1 MKYFQCVSALCVILL
16 FSACSGGSSSTQ
28 AVAPIVQ
35 ISTGTVQGVIRSY
48 TPAPSTDS
56 APTSA
61 YSVYEYRG
69 IPYALPPTGNRRWAL
84 PEPVTSLGS
93 GVFKAHEFG
102 PACPQNPRAGSPE
115 KYVNEDCLS
124 LNVTTPADM
133 KAGEKLPVFFWIH
146 GGGFVGGSSNLYRL
160 DKLAHEGRMIVVS
173 VNYRLGALGFMPNP
187 AFASNGYNGNYGLE
201 DQRLAMKWVQDN
213 IAAFG
218 GDNTN
223 VTIAGESAGA
233 GSVCTHLASP
243 DQVVSQSQV
252 KVKDLFHKAIVQSAG
267 CMSKLPTVTEGE
279 AKAGASIQANLC
291 PSSTYTT
298 NTEVLAC
305 MRAQSTEAI
314 LTQQEI
320 YTSANPTDVLSISP
334 VVGGNTL
341 PLSFRDAAAQNKL
354 VNVPLIMG
362 GTKSEVTLYVGY
374 FWQDSQ
380 RLQNPGPPINNST
393 INRWL
398 ESFYN
403 PLPVGGIE
411 AIKRKYPNLSNTDSN
426 VVAATFGEV
435 LSDYNPRL
443 GITNCNFLHSS
454 DTILRTPSRAFPIYQ
469 FEFTDP
475 NALVCGVGIGEPCP
489 PFDMGPVHSSE
500 LNYFFPNLSFTSK
513 IDAPNLPPAS
523 QALANQMLAYWS
535 NFARTGTPNQAGL
548 PIWPTYNGKTQ
559 RFGGNSVLRLEP
571 GKIQPM
577 NSDDAHQCSAFW
589 GDQYPVELN

>member
-1 MKYFQCVSALCVILL
+1 MKYFYQVIAPCFILL
-16 FSACSGGSSSTQ
+16 VSACSQGESTQ
-28 AVAPIVQ
+28 PVAPVVQ
-35 ISTGTVQGVIRSY
+35 ISSGSVQGVIRTY
-48 TPAPSTDS
+48 TPAPSSDN

-61 YSVYEYRG
+61 YSVHEYRG

-84 PEPVTSLGS
+84 PEPVKSLGS
-93 GVFKAHEFG
+93 GVFKAYEFG

-124 LNVTTPADM
+124 LNITTPTDL

-146 GGGFVGGSSNLYRL
+146 GGAFVGGSSNLYRL
-160 DKLAHEGRMIVVS
+160 DKLAHEGRLIVVS

-187 AFASNGYNGNYGLE
+187 AFAANGYNGNYGLE

-218 GDNTN
+218 GDPSN

-233 GSVCTHLASP
+233 GSVCMHLASP
-243 DQVVSQSQV
+243 DQVVAQSQV

-279 AKAGASIQANLC
+279 AKAGASIQGNLC
-291 PSSTYTT
+291 PNSTHKT
-298 NTEVLAC
+298 NAEVLAC
-305 MRAQSTEAI
+305 MRAQSTETI
-314 LTQQEI
+314 LAQQEI
-320 YTSANPTDVLSISP
+320 YTAANPTDVTSISP
-334 VVGGNTL
+334 VIGGNTV

-362 GTKSEVTLYVGY
+362 GTKSELVLYVGY

-380 RLQNPGPPINNST
+380 RAENPGPPINRLT

-403 PLPVGGIE
+403 PLPVGGID
-411 AIKRKYPNLSNTDSN
+411 AIKRQYPNLSNADSN
-426 VVAATFGEV
+426 IVAETFGEV

-443 GITNCNFLHSS
+443 GITNCNYLNSS

-469 FEFTDP
+469 FEFADP
-475 NALVCGVGIGEPCP
+475 NALVCGVGIGDPCP

-500 LNYFFPNLSFTSK
+500 LNYLFPNLSFTSK
-513 IDAPNLPPAS
+513 INAPNLSPTS
-523 QALANQMLAYWS
+523 QALANQMVAYWANLAYI
-535 NFARTGTPNQAGL
+535 GTPNKAGL
-548 PIWPTYNGKTQ
+548 PTWPTYTGKTQ
-559 RFGGNSVLRLEP
+559 RYGGASVLRFEP
-571 GKIQPM
+571 GKVQAM
-577 NSDDAHQCSAFW
+577 NSDYAHQCSAFW
-589 GDQYPVELN
+589 TTQYPNELN